1 MKPPSHYPFKTDNR
15 EKKRRQ
21 LPIVNSSKP
30 RQDNG
35 LMLNVHSDIA
45 GQKGPSNSCETKG

>member
-1 MKPPSHYPFKTDNR
+1 MNPPSHYPFKTDNR

-21 LPIVNSSKP
+21 LPIVSSSKP